1 MNKPQPSS
9 TEEFNRIVEELN
21 SLVDAGLDEFTR
33 ARRLNEL
40 EARALDIGERDRVLG
55 FSALGSIAAARGAQ
69 HMLRKRHD
77 CSLQYEESVL

>member
-9 TEEFNRIVEELN
+9 IEEFNRLVEELN

-40 EARALDIGERDRVLG
+40 EARALDIGERDRALG
-55 FSALGSIAAARGAQ
+55 FSALGSIAAARGDQ
-69 HMLRKRHD
+69 RMLRKHHD